1 MNRTGAILT
10 GGGKK
15 TPMSPSED
23 RLPRVCLLA
32 AEETSPSVLYGLYDV
47 LSTAGAVYSELTSG
61 NPGKKAL
68 DVRIVSATTNPFR
81 CFGGVMVEPHDSI
94 EHVDDTDAAIVCDMY
109 TPIDTPPRGRYG
121 REIDWLKR
129 MYAKGAILGSVC
141 SGSLVLA
148 ETGLLDG
155 QETSGHWA
163 YRQLFREQYPQV
175 KFRMDSILHLGGEQD
190 RIVTAGGVTSWQDL
204 ALYLIARFCG
214 VQDAI
219 RTAKIHVLAD
229 HSDGQLPFAVI
240 APRVQHTDAVIGAC
254 QSWIAENYACENPV
268 AKMAARSGLQP
279 RTFARRFLAATGYHP
294 VDYVHVIRI
303 EEAKQLLETETAGVE
318 EIGHIV
324 GYEDPTF
331 FRRLFKRKAGLTP
344 AAYRRKFAKI
354 ARIGL
359 RMRGP

>member
-1 MNRTGAILT
+1 
-10 GGGKK
+10 
-15 TPMSPSED
+15 
-23 RLPRVCLLA
+23 
-32 AEETSPSVLYGLYDV
+32 VLYGLYEV

-68 DVRIVSATTNPFR
+68 DVRIVSASTNSFR
-81 CFGGVMVEPHDSI
+81 CFGGVLVEPHDSI

-109 TPIDTPPRGRYG
+109 TPIDTPPHGRYG

-148 ETGLLDG
+148 EAGLLDG
-155 QETSGHWA
+155 EETSGHWA
-163 YRQLFREQYPQV
+163 YRQLFREQYPKV

-190 RIVTAGGVTSWQDL
+190 RIVTAGGATSWQDL

-214 VQDAI
+214 VHDAI
-219 RTAKIHVLAD
+219 RTAKIHLLAD

-268 AKMAARSGLQP
+268 AKMAARSALQP
-279 RTFARRFLAATGYHP
+279 RTFTRRFLAATGYHP
-294 VDYVHVIRI
+294 IDYVHVIRI
-303 EEAKQLLETETAGVE
+303 EEAKQLLETAAVGVE
-318 EIGHIV
+318 EIGHVV

-331 FRRLFKRKAGLTP
+331 FRRLFKREAGLTP

-354 ARIGL
+354 VTIGL
-359 RMRGP
+359 HKRGR